1 MEKIILIVLCQIDAD
16 LLIALKHRL
25 ELVFNKI
32 VEVRYH
38 TQKLDFAYDPKR
50 KQYVSPRL
58 ISRLRRIKKH
68 PGDMV
73 LGITDVDLYSP
84 GYDFVFGEAEMAS
97 GVATLSLFRLKG
109 SKRSKYTSPEVFR
122 ERAVREAVHELGHL
136 YQLIHCS
143 EPKCV
148 MHTCPCI
155 ADVDKAKELCD
166 QCERLLDRNLC
177 EAIAVA

>member
-1 MEKIILIVLCQIDAD
+1 MEKILLVILCRIDAD
-16 LLIALKHRL
+16 LLVALKQRL
-25 ELVFNKI
+25 ESVFNKI
-32 VEVRYH
+32 VEIRYH

-58 ISRLRRIKKH
+58 ICRLRRIKKH
-68 PGDMV
+68 TGDMV
-73 LGITDVDLYSP
+73 LGVTDVDLYSP

-109 SKRSKYTSPEVFR
+109 SRRSNNASPEVFR

-136 YQLIHCS
+136 YQMIHCS

-148 MHTCPCI
+148 MHTCPYI

-166 QCERLLDRNLC
+166 QCERLLERNLNK
-177 EAIAVA
+177 AMAVA